1 MKSGEVE
8 KWPVWQG
15 TLLINGC
22 LPHTVNTM
30 GDSVLGTFHRAY
42 KRVGTVIDYQSDP
55 HALHVGLM
63 ADRNIPVVY
72 GIPLNSLHHLPTPLR
87 TDDFFAEFCA
97 KINPAG
103 SIDDM
108 KHLLRKYLPPDD
120 YIQRIRDREEAKD
133 FDHRFAFL
141 DDGFGEPYADTRVLP
156 DFPLL
161 DRLARQHKFETREQ
175 FFAWQEL
182 EIRRG

>member
-1 MKSGEVE
+1 MWVDNWKDFEVTLLRSVEVLVHRAGVGKSICLPPRPDCCRLEDAACSRDKAVQNVYKTRRRFLPWLGLFSYLVALLDGIGTFRMKSGEVE

-72 GIPLNSLHHLPTPLR
+72 GIPLNSLHHLPTHSER
-87 TDDFFAEFCA
+87 TTFSPNSVQ
-97 KINPAG
+97 K
-103 SIDDM
+103 SIQ
-108 KHLLRKYLPPDD
+108 LVR
-120 YIQRIRDREEAKD
+120 
-133 FDHRFAFL
+133 
-141 DDGFGEPYADTRVLP
+141 
-156 DFPLL
+156 
-161 DRLARQHKFETREQ
+161 
-175 FFAWQEL
+175 
-182 EIRRG
+182 